1 MSVDPRK
8 PPVLYHG
15 TAEKLARIEPRP
27 AHGVGPEHDKLEA
40 VYATH
45 LRNIAIAFSLPIRP
59 IENGGFSFGVDLGIE
74 RPEDLNDDVEPRVDL
89 EVGSLDLSRS
99 GYVYVL
105 PSDTFEQVDVWQW
118 ASSVPVDHLDVIL
131 IDPNLYAHW
140 IRDKRTGGH

>member
-1 MSVDPRK
+1 MDKSSAK

-15 TAEKLARIEPRP
+15 TAEKLARIEPRS
-27 AHGVGPEHDKLEA
+27 AHGLGPEHDKLEA

-118 ASSVPVDHLDVIL
+118 ASSQPVKPLDVIL

-140 IRDKRTGGH
+140 IRDKRTGGL

>member
-15 TAEKLARIEPRP
+15 TAEKLARIEPRL

-45 LRNIAIAFSLPIRP
+45 LRNIAIAFSLPITP
-59 IENGGFSFGVDLGIE
+59 VEGGGFSFGVAI
-74 RPEDLNDDVEPRVDL
+74 PEELDEDAEPRIDL
-89 EVGSLDLSRS
+89 HVGSIDLSRS

-140 IRDKRTGGH
+140 IRDKRTGGL

>member
-1 MSVDPRK
+1 MSADPRK

-74 RPEDLNDDVEPRVDL
+74 RPEGLNDDVEPRVDL

-118 ASSVPVDHLDVIL
+118 ASSVPVDPLDVIL

-140 IRDKRTGGH
+140 IRDKRTGGP

>member
-1 MSVDPRK
+1 M
-8 PPVLYHG
+8 
-15 TAEKLARIEPRP
+15 
-27 AHGVGPEHDKLEA
+27 EA

-118 ASSVPVDHLDVIL
+118 ASSQPVKPLDVIL

-140 IRDKRTGGH
+140 IRDKRTGGL

>member
-1 MSVDPRK
+1 MSK

-15 TAEKLARIEPRP
+15 SVKRIYQIQPRLAR
-27 AHGVGPEHDKLEA
+27 GVGPESERQTA

-45 LRNIAIAFSLPIRP
+45 SRNFAITFSLPLISS
-59 IENGGFSFGVDLGIE
+59 ENSDLCFVVE
-74 RPEDLNDDVEPRVDL
+74 YPEDADDDVEPRIDL

-105 PSDTFEQVDVWQW
+105 PSDFLRTGRSVWQW
-118 ASSVPVDHLDVIL
+118 ASSVPVDPLDVIR

-140 IRDKRTGGH
+140 IRDKRTGGL

>member
-1 MSVDPRK
+1 MDKSSAK

-15 TAEKLARIEPRP
+15 TAEKLARIEPRS

-118 ASSVPVDHLDVIL
+118 ASSQPVKPLDVIL

-140 IRDKRTGGH
+140 IRDKRTGGL